1 MKYRI
6 YSYFLLIVLVFYI
19 LRPVLP
25 YIEYAV
31 NKDYIAKY
39 LCINRFDPLNC
50 CKGKCFL
57 EKQIK
62 KNIESNNSK
71 ENNTNNK
78 VQKADVK
85 EYLSALIVIPKLF
98 EANLTHLINPIT
110 IIKSMVVFVI
120 FIPPKYKFIL

>member
-6 YSYFLLIVLVFYI
+6 YSYFLLIVLLFYI

-50 CKGKCFL
+50 CKGKCYL
-57 EKQIK
+57 NKQIK
-62 KNIESNNSK
+62 NSIDANDSK
-71 ENNTNNK
+71 DNNTNKK
-78 VQKADVK
+78 VQNVDVNEFLITSVTNSNIFIANITHSINTK
-85 EYLSALIVIPKLF
+85 TQFSSRYVSA
-98 EANLTHLINPIT
+98 
-110 IIKSMVVFVI
+110 I
-120 FIPPKYKFIL
+120 FIPPQV

>member
-19 LRPVLP
+19 LRPVMP

-39 LCINRFDPLNC
+39 LCINQADSHSC
-50 CKGKCFL
+50 CQGKCYL

-62 KNIESNNSK
+62 KYNESNNSK
-71 ENNTNNK
+71 GNNTNNK
-78 VQKADVK
+78 VQNEDVK
-85 EYLSALIVIPKLF
+85 EFLSTLIAIPKIF
-98 EANLTHLINPIT
+98 EANLTHPVNQET
-110 IIKSMVVFVI
+110 IIKSKVVSVI

>member
-6 YSYFLLIVLVFYI
+6 YSYFLLIVLLFYI

-39 LCINRFDPLNC
+39 LCINRADSHSRC
-50 CKGKCFL
+50 EGKCFL

-62 KNIESNNSK
+62 KNIESNDSK

>member
-6 YSYFLLIVLVFYI
+6 YSYFLLIVLVFNI

-31 NKDYIAKY
+31 NKDYIAKNI
-39 LCINRFDPLNC
+39 CINRADSHSRC
-50 CKGKCFL
+50 EGKCFL

-62 KNIESNNSK
+62 KSIESNDSK
-71 ENNTNNK
+71 GKNTNNK
-78 VQKADVK
+78 VQNEDVK
-85 EYLSALIVIPKLF
+85 EYLSTLIAIPKLF
-98 EANLTHLINPIT
+98 QANLTHLINPET
-110 IIKSMVVFVI
+110 IIKYSVVFVI